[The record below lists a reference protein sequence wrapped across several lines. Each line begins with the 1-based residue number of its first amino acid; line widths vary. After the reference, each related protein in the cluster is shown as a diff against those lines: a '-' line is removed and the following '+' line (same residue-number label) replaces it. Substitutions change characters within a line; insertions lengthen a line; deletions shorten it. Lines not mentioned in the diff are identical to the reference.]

1 MSRRRV
7 GITGIGAVTPLGV
20 GFEPT
25 WKALLAGTNSV
36 STIQGFDASEFPTT
50 FAAECGA
57 FDPAAFFSTKEVR
70 RLDPFAQFA
79 LVAAAEAVEDAGI
92 DLPGSDPGRAGCV
105 IGSGVGGLIEI
116 EAAHSR
122 LLERGPGRMSAYSFP
137 KLMLNAATGET
148 AIRYGLEGVS
158 HAVASACATGTDA
171 VGAALRTIQYADA
184 DVMLAGGSEAAVTPL
199 AVGGFS
205 ALKALS
211 RRNDDP
217 ARASRPFDVD
227 RDGFVLGEGAA
238 ILVLEEMERAK
249 RRGARIYAEVMGYR
263 ATSDAHHISA
273 PRPDGRVAAAAM
285 SGCLQDAGIS
295 GEDVGYVNAHGTSTL
310 LNDAMETRAIKQ
322 VFGEHAAGLAVS
334 STKSM
339 IGHLLGAAG
348 AVEAAVAARS
358 VADGIVHPTLN
369 LDRADPECDLDYVP
383 GSAREC
389 DVRAALSNS
398 FGFGGHNAS
407 LVLGAV

>member
-7 GITGIGAVTPLGV
+7 AISGIGAVSPLGV
-20 GFEPT
+20 GFEPS
-25 WKALLAGTNSV
+25 WKALLAGTSAV
-36 STIQGFDASEFPTT
+36 ATIEGFDASEFPTT
-50 FAAECGA
+50 FAAECRG
-57 FDPAAFFSTKEVR
+57 FDPAAFFTTKEVR

-79 LVAAAEAVEDAGI
+79 LVAAAEAVEDSGV
-92 DLPGSDPGRAGCV
+92 DLPGTDPTRAGCV
-105 IGSGVGGLIEI
+105 IGSGVGGLTEI

-137 KLMLNAATGET
+137 KLMLNAATGEI
-148 AIRYGLEGVS
+148 AIRHGLEGVS

-171 VGAALRTIQYADA
+171 IGAGLRMIQYGDA
-184 DVMLAGGSEAAVTPL
+184 DLVLAGGSEAAVTPL

-211 RRNDDP
+211 RRNDEP
-217 ARASRPFDVD
+217 ARASRPFDAD

-238 ILVLEEMERAK
+238 ILILEEMELAR
-249 RRGARIYAEVMGYR
+249 RRGARIYAEVLGYR

-273 PRPDGRVAAAAM
+273 PRPDGRLAAAAM
-285 SGCLQDAGIS
+285 SGCLQDAGLS
-295 GEDVGYVNAHGTSTL
+295 AQDVGYVNAHGTSTL
-310 LNDAMETRAIKQ
+310 LNDAMETRAIRQ
-322 VFGEHAAGLAVS
+322 VFGENAARLAIS

-348 AVEAAVAARS
+348 AIEAAVAARS
-358 VADGIVHPTLN
+358 LAEGVVHPTLN

-383 GSAREC
+383 GAARELEL
-389 DVRAALSNS
+389 RAVLSNS

-407 LVLGAV
+407 LLLGAV